1 MDKFYEKA
9 SPLTKTIISIIREM
23 IDGTDFED
31 KTYLVGGCVRDTLIG
46 MEPRDY
52 DIVVALPNGGVKL
65 ANYLTEKDGSRKI
78 NKNPIVYQGFGT
90 AKFTLPNTKGV
101 ESIEF
106 ESVHTRKER
115 YTIGSRKPLSAYGTL
130 KDDAN
135 RRDLTVN
142 ALYYNISNG
151 GVWDFTD
158 VQTCLNDLTNGIV
171 KTIKEADVSFIEDPL
186 RMLRTIRF
194 ASRFG

>member
-65 ANYLTEKDGSRKI
+65 ANYLTE
-78 NKNPIVYQGFGT
+78 
-90 AKFTLPNTKGV
+90 
-101 ESIEF
+101 
-106 ESVHTRKER
+106 
-115 YTIGSRKPLSAYGTL
+115 
-130 KDDAN
+130 
-135 RRDLTVN
+135 
-142 ALYYNISNG
+142 
-151 GVWDFTD
+151 
-158 VQTCLNDLTNGIV
+158 
-171 KTIKEADVSFIEDPL
+171 
-186 RMLRTIRF
+186 
-194 ASRFG
+194 